1 MVSEGAYSPLNRG
14 CTLPQTHIAPE
25 NGPGPKK
32 ETIRIPTIH
41 FQVRTVSFRGGVLQM
56 IVEIKQDV
64 ILFNLL
70 LFYINS
76 APV

>member
-1 MVSEGAYSPLNRG
+1 MG
-14 CTLPQTHIAPE
+14 IASK
-25 NGPGPKK
+25 NGPSQK
-32 ETIRIPTIH
+32 ETSIPTIH

-70 LFYINS
+70 MIYILHQFEIS
-76 APV
+76 SKTW